1 MVKLVD
7 TFDLGSS
14 GEIGVG
20 SSPSSRTLLI
30 RSLLLTSILS
40 EIIQFF
46 YSVGLMDGSLF
57 KNQFFKVKETVR
69 LKSFEKIRESII
81 LKKLLILDVCL
92 TSRNQFLIS

>member
-1 MVKLVD
+1 
-7 TFDLGSS
+7 
-14 GEIGVG
+14 
-20 SSPSSRTLLI
+20 LLI

>member
-1 MVKLVD
+1 
-7 TFDLGSS
+7 
-14 GEIGVG
+14 
-20 SSPSSRTLLI
+20 LLI

-81 LKKLLILDVCL
+81 EKKTFD
-92 TSRNQFLIS
+92 S

>member
-14 GEIGVG
+14 GEIRVG

-92 TSRNQFLIS
+92 TSRNQFFIS

>member
-1 MVKLVD
+1 
-7 TFDLGSS
+7 
-14 GEIGVG
+14 
-20 SSPSSRTLLI
+20 LLI

-46 YSVGLMDGSLF
+46 YSVGFMDGSLF